1 MMRLLSI
8 CLVAALVLAAADVYK
23 IKFESTRQSQ
33 RLARLRMDI
42 RQEQNAIAAL
52 RAQWSKLDSPSRI
65 EELARRHLSLRPTQ
79 AQQYDQRRAQKL
91 AGCGV
96 EVLRFPDDQLL
107 KYPDAIAET
116 IYNELERRR
125 PSPCPLPE
133 YREMG

>member
-42 RQEQNAIAAL
+42 RQEQNAVAAL

-65 EELARRHLSLRPTQ
+65 EELAPHASAAIRSPGQPAATPARSRAGRR
-79 AQQYDQRRAQKL
+79 
-91 AGCGV
+91 
-96 EVLRFPDDQLL
+96 
-107 KYPDAIAET
+107 I
-116 IYNELERRR
+116 
-125 PSPCPLPE
+125 
-133 YREMG
+133 